1 MLSRARRALLVWPH
15 GSAGASPS
23 RNTRNHSNSA
33 HPHWI
38 AAASSALGYRNTD
51 AALDLVNWHRHAPF
65 ALEVLRYRSIQEAK
79 QEKPA
84 SRDAA
89 GLECVVRRA

>member
-1 MLSRARRALLVWPH
+1 MWPH

-23 RNTRNHSNSA
+23 RDTRNRSNSA
-33 HPHWI
+33 HPHWT
-38 AAASSALGYRNTD
+38 AAASSALGYRNAD

-79 QEKPA
+79 QEKA
-84 SRDAA
+84 ATRDAA
-89 GLECVVRRA
+89 GLESGGRRAYARASVSLD